1 MIYFLTDG
9 EYTKIGFTTQVIQDR
24 MRDLQTGNARPLI
37 LLGVIEGGLDVE
49 TFLHSVL
56 RELQVGG
63 EWFNLKGKKIP
74 MMTNDEIE
82 GRVSWLTLKL
92 DIVTLLEANPNLSAT
107 QVAKE
112 LNTPQSKL
120 RTVQRIVKAW
130 KNENS

>member
-107 QVAKE
+107 KVAKE

-130 KNENS
+130 KNEHN